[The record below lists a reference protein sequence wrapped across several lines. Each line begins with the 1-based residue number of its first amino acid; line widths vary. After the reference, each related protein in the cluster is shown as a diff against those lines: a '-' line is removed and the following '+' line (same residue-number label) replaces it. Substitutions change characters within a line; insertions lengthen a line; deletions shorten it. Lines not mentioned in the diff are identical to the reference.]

1 MLGRR
6 KSSFFNDVKLK
17 VLNKISSWQHMM
29 FSSGGKEV
37 LIKATT
43 QAIPVY
49 AMSVFK
55 LPGGLCTDI
64 QRAITRFWWGS
75 KEDKSGIYWMRW
87 DKLSHAKSRRG
98 LGFWD
103 FISLN

>member
-55 LPGGLCTDI
+55 LPGVYVLI
-64 QRAITRFWWGS
+64 F
-75 KEDKSGIYWMRW
+75 
-87 DKLSHAKSRRG
+87 RG
-98 LGFWD
+98 P
-103 FISLN
+103 